1 MLFSSKKCPCKGS
14 MWVKMYDENQ
24 YSSDIKMPNRWAV
37 EVISI
42 TIRKI
47 RVDNIYL
54 ETTQNLLSSL
64 SQ

>member
-1 MLFSSKKCPCKGS
+1 
-14 MWVKMYDENQ
+14 MWVRMYDENQ

-47 RVDNIYL
+47 SVDNIYL